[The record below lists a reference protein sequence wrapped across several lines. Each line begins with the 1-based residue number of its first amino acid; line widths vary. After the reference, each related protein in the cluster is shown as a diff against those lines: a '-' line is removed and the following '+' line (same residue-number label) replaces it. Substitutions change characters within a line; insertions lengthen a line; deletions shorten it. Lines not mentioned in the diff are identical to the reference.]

1 MSNRGWLSRYWVA
14 GAFALAVAASG
25 PAAVAAWG
33 APAGG
38 PARPGASV
46 AVKTHLEFRECK
58 TDIKGVT
65 ENRTRAYLEFTEL
78 GYGQSYHPILWRH
91 RPHDVFQ
98 GTTFPWELC
107 TDSHEDA
114 AMHIGYQI
122 LQNGD
127 RVRFFADIRRG
138 GETTAGCS
146 FRETVPTAREYEC
159 EAEISHSGT
168 GSGVAVVKFILRTH
182 AR

>member
-1 MSNRGWLSRYWVA
+1 MRKRAWWSRCRVA
-14 GAFALAVAASG
+14 GAFALAVAVFG

-33 APAGG
+33 APADGR
-38 PARPGASV
+38 ARPRASV
-46 AVKTHLEFRECK
+46 AVNTHLVFRECK

-65 ENRTRAYLEFTEL
+65 ENRTGLYLEWTEL
-78 GYGQSYHPILWRH
+78 GYGPHAILWRL

-98 GTTFPWELC
+98 GTTRPWELC
-107 TDSHEDA
+107 ADSHDA
-114 AMHIGYQI
+114 VVHIGYRI

-127 RVRFFADIRRG
+127 RVRFSADIRRG
-138 GETTAGCS
+138 GGTTAGCS
-146 FRETVPTAREYEC
+146 FRETVPTPREYEC
-159 EAEISHSGT
+159 EAEVSDSGT